1 MTLPGAPC
9 IYYGDEIGMEG
20 REDPDCRRAY
30 PWDPARQDGQ
40 LRAFVAGLIALRKSE
55 PALRRGRF
63 RLLQATGSPEGS
75 AEGSAG
81 SSAVAYALDQ
91 EDFADAEG
99 ESSRGAGGS
108 DVSRPA
114 AGRPVET
121 RPVGRSII
129 VAVNAADTP
138 SRIRFGAP
146 GLTGFRV
153 EQVSWPGNEWTAT
166 FAPTTIR
173 DEVLEIGMEARSGV
187 VLRTGPNL

>member
-63 RLLQATGSPEGS
+63 RLLEATGSPEGS

-91 EDFADAEG
+91 EDFAD
-99 ESSRGAGGS
+99 R
-108 DVSRPA
+108 R
-114 AGRPVET
+114 R
-121 RPVGRSII
+121 
-129 VAVNAADTP
+129 
-138 SRIRFGAP
+138 
-146 GLTGFRV
+146 
-153 EQVSWPGNEWTAT
+153 
-166 FAPTTIR
+166 
-173 DEVLEIGMEARSGV
+173 
-187 VLRTGPNL
+187 